1 MRQQRGEFDVEAMVV
16 TLVERLSLLRL
27 IGLASKHAGL
37 EHVRRNRA
45 RDACGTG
52 HDGLDGCADV
62 GGIDHATD
70 PSPRICFTTNR
81 LSSALAFMLSFH
93 APPTFSNGETL
104 RFGGRPTT
112 VSLPVMCGPM

>member
-27 IGLASKHAGL
+27 LGLPSEHAGL

-52 HDGLDGCADV
+52 HDGLDGCTDV
-62 GGIDHATD
+62 GGIDHT
-70 PSPRICFTTNR
+70 PSPRMCFTTKR
-81 LSSALAFMLSFH
+81 LSSALAFVLCSH
-93 APPTFSNGETL
+93 APPTFSKGETL
-104 RFGGRPTT
+104 
-112 VSLPVMCGPM
+112 